1 MTKYFLLI
9 ITATVLFGACQS
21 VQEIPEDL
29 EGKMNYLTTLKS
41 DKSSLEK
48 KIKELQAQI
57 EKLDPPKEK
66 TRKLVTTSGINKE
79 NFQRYIDVQG
89 SVSSSDAVIA
99 SPEIGGR
106 ITSMN
111 LNEGDY
117 VKRGSLVAKID
128 VESINNQIEELNK
141 SLELASDVFQ
151 RQERL
156 WNQEIGSEIQ
166 FLQAKNNKE
175 RLEKSIKSVKFQL
188 TKANVY
194 APLSGFVDR
203 VYLKKGELAGPG
215 APIVQIINTY
225 VVKVVANVPESLLGK
240 VKKGQLVTI
249 DFPALEDTKQ
259 GKVTL
264 IGRSIDPANRTFK
277 VEVDLQNSN
286 GVLKP
291 NLLSIMKINDLTVED
306 AVAISLELVQQEI
319 SGKDY
324 VFVAAETDE
333 GMVSVKRYV
342 ETGPTFENSIVIEA
356 GLEEGDQIIV
366 EGARGLSSNDLI
378 QVQ

>member
-1 MTKYFLLI
+1 MTKYFLPI
-9 ITATVLFGACQS
+9 ITATILFGACQS
-21 VQEIPEDL
+21 VPEIPEDL
-29 EGKMNYLTTLKS
+29 EGKKKYLTTLKS
-41 DKSSLEK
+41 DKVTLDR
-48 KIKELQAQI
+48 KIKDLQAQI

-66 TRKLVTTSGINKE
+66 TRKLVTTTGINKE

-106 ITSMN
+106 IISMN
-111 LNEGDY
+111 LDEGDY
-117 VKRGSLVAKID
+117 IKRGSVVAKID
-128 VESINNQIEELNK
+128 VESINKQIDELNT
-141 SLELASDVFQ
+141 SLELASDIFQ

-175 RLEKSIKSVKFQL
+175 RLEKSIESVKFQL

-194 APLSGFVDR
+194 APLSGFIDQVF
-203 VYLKKGELAGPG
+203 LKNGELAGPG
-215 APIVQIINTY
+215 APIVQIINTN

-277 VEVDLQNSN
+277 VEVDLKNSN

-324 VFVAAETDE
+324 VFVAAESDE

-342 ETGPTFENSIVIEA
+342 ETGPTFENSIVIEM